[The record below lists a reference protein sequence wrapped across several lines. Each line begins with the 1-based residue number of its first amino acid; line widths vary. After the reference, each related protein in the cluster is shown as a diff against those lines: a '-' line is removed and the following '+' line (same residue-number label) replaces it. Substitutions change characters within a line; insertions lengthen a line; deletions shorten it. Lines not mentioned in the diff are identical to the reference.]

1 MSSEKKGPLKGI
13 KVIDFTHVLAGP
25 FGSMILSD
33 LGAEVVNIAKVDA
46 KDDSRGSGP
55 FVNGISTYRYSLER
69 GKKSIQVD
77 LKNPEGIKLVKE
89 LIDKADIVTENFSPG
104 TMAKLGLDYEELS

>member
-1 MSSEKKGPLKGI
+1 MTNEKKGPLKGI

-69 GKKSIQVD
+69 GKKNQFRLI
-77 LKNPEGIKLVKE
+77 LKIPR
-89 LIDKADIVTENFSPG
+89 
-104 TMAKLGLDYEELS
+104 GLN